1 MRQLDVGAG
10 PADTT
15 IEGRLDNIDRR
26 LEQLAVQVNRILEL
40 NAGAGPADTAIE
52 GRLDNIDRRL
62 EQLAVQVNRILELM
76 PTVG

>member
-40 NAGAGPADTAIE
+40 MHTF
-52 GRLDNIDRRL
+52 
-62 EQLAVQVNRILELM
+62 V
-76 PTVG
+76 